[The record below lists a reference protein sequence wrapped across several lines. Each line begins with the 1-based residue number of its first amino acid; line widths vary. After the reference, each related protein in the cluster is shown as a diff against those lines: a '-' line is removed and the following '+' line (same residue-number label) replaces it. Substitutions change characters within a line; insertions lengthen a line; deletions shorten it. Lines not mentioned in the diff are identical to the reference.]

1 MDQTIYKFRKN
12 ATEEVRIRLRKFEG
26 RDYLDIRAWVE
37 KESSHG
43 EFTPTRKGLTL
54 SIYVLPELLKGMNA
68 LGEELIQRG
77 LLEPQA

>member
-1 MDQTIYKFRKN
+1 MDEVIYKFRKN
-12 ATEEVRIRLRKFEG
+12 SREEVRVSIRKFEG

-37 KESSHG
+37 KESGHG

-68 LGEELIQRG
+68 LEEELVQRG
-77 LLEPQA
+77 LLKPQA